1 MRKTVFSAFFVLWYL
16 ACGASVPMLINYP
29 GKLTNK
35 DGSPVTASKNIS
47 FSFYDSETGGSQKW
61 SGSYQVDVSKGV
73 FNVLLGSG
81 LYPFGSTVDFSQ
93 DYWLEMKVEGETLIP
108 RQRISSVVYAL
119 RSEYCNRADTPMVI
133 SGCGDIDE
141 NVSEKC
147 YFVLSK
153 VPRSITLYLYG
164 ERFNTQYYTELA
176 AHSHNGNTEGESN
189 GHTHLVSHDH
199 SLIFYNPTGEGCTAV
214 RGADFAPSASK
225 SLRGVISAETPTSAN
240 VSEDHKH
247 AYTTSTVGVSSGYSI
262 GAQSKSYLNDM
273 RVFLD
278 GINVSN
284 EVTGSLLSKTTLS
297 KFGDGTS
304 LHSINSSIGSGAIDM
319 TALISSIGQH
329 FLVFKQAGANQGG
342 RIRYYLHVL
351 Y

>member
-1 MRKTVFSAFFVLWYL
+1 MRKLLFCAILFLLSL

-47 FSFYDSETGGSQKW
+47 FSFFDAETGGSQKW
-61 SGSYQVDVSKGV
+61 SGSYQIDISKGV
-73 FNVLLGSG
+73 FNVMLGSG

-93 DYWLEMKVEGETLIP
+93 DYWLEMRVEGETLLP

-141 NVSEKC
+141 NVPEKC

-153 VPRSITLYLYG
+153 MPRSITLYLYG
-164 ERFNTQYYTELA
+164 ERFNAQYYTELS
-176 AHSHNGNTEGESN
+176 AHNHNGNTNGESN
-189 GHTHLVSHDH
+189 GHTHLVPHDH
-199 SLIFYNPTGEGCTAV
+199 SLIFYNPSGEGGTAV

-225 SLRGVISAETPTSAN
+225 SLKGVISAETPTSAN
-240 VSEDHKH
+240 VSDDHIH
-247 AYTTSTVGVSSGYSI
+247 AYTTSTVGVSSVYAI
-262 GAQSKSYLNDM
+262 GTQYKNYLNDM

-278 GINVSN
+278 GTNVSN
-284 EVTGSLLSKTTLS
+284 EVTGALLSKTTLS
-297 KFGDGTS
+297 KFGDGTN
-304 LHSINSSIGSGAIDM
+304 LHVLNSSNGSGAIDM
-319 TALISSIGQH
+319 TALISSTGQH
-329 FLVFKQAGANQGG
+329 YLVFKQTVMNQGG
-342 RIRYYLHVL
+342 RIRYYIYVL

>member
-1 MRKTVFSAFFVLWYL
+1 MRKTLFCSILVLWSL
-16 ACGASVPMLINYP
+16 ASGASVPMLINYP

-35 DGSPVTASKNIS
+35 DGSPITASKSIS
-47 FSFYDSETGGSQKW
+47 FSFYDSDSGGVQKW
-61 SGSYQVDVSKGV
+61 SGLYQVDVSKGV

-93 DYWLEMKVEGETLIP
+93 DYWLEMKVEGETLAP

-153 VPRSITLYLYG
+153 IPRSITLYLYG
-164 ERFNTQYYTELA
+164 ERFNAQYYTELS
-176 AHSHNGNTEGESN
+176 AHNHNGNTNGESN
-189 GHTHLVSHDH
+189 GHTHLVPHDH
-199 SLIFYNPTGEGCTAV
+199 SLVFYNPSGEGGTAV

-225 SLRGVISAETPTSAN
+225 SVKGVISAETPTSAN
-240 VSEDHKH
+240 VSDDHTH
-247 AYTTSTVGVSSGYSI
+247 AYTTSTVGVSSVYAI
-262 GAQSKSYLNDM
+262 GTQYKNYLNDM

-278 GINVSN
+278 GTNVSN
-284 EVTGSLLSKTTLS
+284 EVTGALLSKTILS
-297 KFGDGTS
+297 KFGDGTN
-304 LHSINSSIGSGAIDM
+304 LHILNSSNGSGAIDM
-319 TALISSIGQH
+319 TALIPSTGQH
-329 FLVFKQAGANQGG
+329 YLVFKQTGTNQGG
-342 RIRYYLHVL
+342 RLRYYIYVL